1 MRKIITTIILCSMIF
16 STSFIYGEN
25 EQLDLEKKLNENRDS
40 QQRLDEQIIE
50 LNSKI
55 KEVEEKIASTNEEI
69 NELDLQINDIKSE
82 INDLE
87 NNIKNNKDQLSK
99 RIKVI
104 NSNYSMSYIKIL
116 LNSSSI
122 SDFFNNMYIVKKI
135 VKQDKEIL
143 TELDEN
149 KQKIED
155 KKNQIEKKKVEQEDL
170 KLLLEKDNES
180 LNNDKIEV
188 EKLKDELEKEEN
200 ALELEIEKISSQS
213 VVSEESQVISSGS
226 WPVPGYSRISS
237 PYGYR
242 IHPIFNTKKMHT
254 GIDIPAP
261 TGTPAVSI
269 DQGKVIFSG
278 TKGGYGKTI
287 MIQHDDGKV
296 TLYAHNSELIVS
308 VGQRVQKGQ
317 VVSKIGSTGNS
328 TGPHLHFEVRI
339 NGKHVNPVPYIK

>member
-1 MRKIITTIILCSMIF
+1 MKKIIAIITLCSIIF
-16 STSFIYGEN
+16 STQFVYGEN
-25 EQLDLEKKLNENRDS
+25 EQVDLEKKLTENRNS
-40 QQRLDEQIIE
+40 QLRLDEQIIE

-55 KEVEEKIASTNEEI
+55 KEIEEKISLTNEEI
-69 NELDLQINDIKSE
+69 NELDLQIDDIKSE
-82 INDLE
+82 INELE
-87 NNIKNNKDQLSK
+87 NNIKNNKDQLAK

-122 SDFFNNMYIVKKI
+122 SDFLNNMYIVKQI

-149 KQKIED
+149 KQEIEE
-155 KKNQIEKKKVEQEDL
+155 KKSQIEKKKVEQEDL

-188 EKLKDELEKEEN
+188 EKLKAELEKEESE
-200 ALELEIEKISSQS
+200 LESEIEKIASQS
-213 VVSEESQVISSGS
+213 VVVEDGQIISSGS

-242 IHPIFNTKKMHT
+242 IHPIFNTRKMHT
-254 GIDIPAP
+254 GIDIPGP
-261 TGTPAVSI
+261 TGTPIVSI
-269 DQGKVIFSG
+269 DSGKVIFSG
-278 TKGGYGKTI
+278 TQRGYGKTV

-296 TLYAHNSELIVS
+296 TLYAHNNELNVS

-317 VVSKIGSTGNS
+317 VISKMGSTGNS

-339 NGKHVNPVPYIK
+339 NGNHVNPLPYIK

>member
-1 MRKIITTIILCSMIF
+1 MKKIITTITLSSMIL
-16 STSFIYGEN
+16 STSFVYGEN
-25 EQLDLEKKLNENRDS
+25 SQADLEKKLIENRDS
-40 QQRLDEQIIE
+40 QLRLDEQIIE

-55 KEVEEKIASTNEEI
+55 KEVEEKISATNEEI
-69 NELDLQINDIKSE
+69 NELDLQINNIKYE
-82 INDLE
+82 ISVLE
-87 NNIKNNKDQLSK
+87 NNIENNKDQLAK

-122 SDFFNNMYIVKKI
+122 SDFFNNMYIVKQI
-135 VKQDKEIL
+135 VKQDKDVL
-143 TELDEN
+143 NELDEN
-149 KQKIED
+149 KQEIED
-155 KKNQIEKKKVEQEDL
+155 KKSQIENKKVEQEEL

-188 EKLKDELEKEEN
+188 ENLKSELEKEEDE
-200 ALELEIEKISSQS
+200 LESEIEKIASQS
-213 VVSEESQVISSGS
+213 VVNGESQVISSGS

-261 TGTPAVSI
+261 TGTPTVSI
-269 DQGKVIFSG
+269 DSGKVIFAG
-278 TKGGYGKTI
+278 IKGGYGKTV

-296 TLYAHNSELIVS
+296 TLYAHNSELTVS
-308 VGQRVQKGQ
+308 AGQRVQKGQ
-317 VVSKIGSTGNS
+317 VIAKIGSTGNS